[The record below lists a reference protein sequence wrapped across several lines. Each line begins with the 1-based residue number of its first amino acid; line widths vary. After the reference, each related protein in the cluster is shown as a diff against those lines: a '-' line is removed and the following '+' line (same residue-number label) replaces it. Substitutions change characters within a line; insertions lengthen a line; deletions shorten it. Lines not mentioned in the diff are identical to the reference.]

1 LEYKSQFPES
11 EITSIVKVGHLM
23 MFRYE
28 AVTANKR
35 AYDRNP
41 LCYIV
46 IDEDEIFYGM
56 NLHYYKPSDRLAI
69 VEMLRETE
77 QSDNQNWESF
87 FFGSKGF
94 HKYLKNEVESN
105 FIDIAPTEWGK
116 AVELPAAEFVRSF
129 RGTEMPVNPR
139 SIW

>member
-1 LEYKSQFPES
+1 
-11 EITSIVKVGHLM
+11 

-28 AVTANKR
+28 AVTAKKR
-35 AYDRNP
+35 YYDRNP
-41 LCYIV
+41 LCLIV
-46 IDEDEIFYGM
+46 IDEDEVFYGM
-56 NLHYYKPSDRLAI
+56 NLHYYNPSERLAI
-69 VEMLRETE
+69 VEMIKETQDTE
-77 QSDNQNWESF
+77 NSNWVSF

-105 FIDIAPTEWGK
+105 FIDIAPTEWEQ
-116 AVELPAAEFVRSF
+116 AVNLPAAEFVRSF